1 MAQPF
6 MNPGYYPYGYQAQ
19 VPQPMDRLAQ
29 LQSQQQYQMP
39 QNSQQGNG
47 ILWVQGEAG
56 AKSYLV
62 ASGTSVLLMDS
73 ETERFFI
80 KTMDT
85 AGMPQPLRV
94 FEYHEVGVSASAPPK
109 QTEADMD
116 NKYVTREEYNDL
128 KGKYEELY
136 RLLDTSA
143 QPLTNKT
150 DVEIKKGG
158 TQHGKSSV

>member
-1 MAQPF
+1 
-6 MNPGYYPYGYQAQ
+6 
-19 VPQPMDRLAQ
+19 MDA
-29 LQSQQQYQMP
+29 
-39 QNSQQGNG
+39 
-47 ILWVQGEAG
+47 
-56 AKSYLV
+56 
-62 ASGTSVLLMDS
+62 
-73 ETERFFI
+73 
-80 KTMDT
+80 

-94 FEYHEVGVSASAPPK
+94 FEYHEVGVSASALPK
-109 QTEADMD
+109 QTETDMD

>member
-1 MAQPF
+1 
-6 MNPGYYPYGYQAQ
+6 
-19 VPQPMDRLAQ
+19 MDRLAQ

-39 QNSQQGNG
+39 QILAQGNG

-62 ASGTSVLLMDS
+62 APGTSVLLMDS

-136 RLLDTSA
+136 RLLDTSM

-150 DVEIKKGG
+150 GVEIKKGG